1 MPEFVHA
8 VVQEPRWSDVVYS
21 VPQRLAGALKPG
33 HRIIVPWGKREK
45 RAVAVSLLRKAP
57 AGLPVSKI
65 RPVSALENPEPVTTA
80 SSLEL
85 AAWISRYY
93 RAPLGLA
100 VRLFLPPEGRDRED
114 ILVRLKLWENPVLD
128 LADLAPEAVRLLDYL
143 VEKETRAPGKP
154 IRLSAGRAAGLAS
167 VRPAAEELQAHGLA
181 EFESAGPQGKVR
193 PLTETLYVL
202 ADVPPEGR
210 SPDELSPLS
219 RKIVET
225 LAAARKPLSRKD
237 LPGSPA
243 AQAQALRKL
252 AAPGLVRTI
261 TSVVSRIPQ
270 TATAAS
276 GEKPPEPSPEQA
288 AAIETVKRAI
298 LSRRF
303 APFLLHGVTGSGKT
317 EVYLRAIEAALEA
330 GSGALVIVPEISL
343 TPQTAERFTAR
354 FPGKVA
360 ILHSGLGAGERHDEW
375 WRLRRGEALVAV
387 GTRSALF
394 APVQKPGL
402 IVVDEE
408 HDTSF
413 KQESAP
419 RYHARDTAVKMAQL
433 LGIPVVLGSAT
444 PSLDSVENVRQ
455 GRYTNLELP
464 RRISGS
470 ELPRIQVVSL
480 RREDRDPF
488 DPDRPWFLSA
498 KAEAAIGKTLEAG
511 EQAMVFLNR
520 RGFSPLFQCTS
531 CGHVPQCPHCGI
543 SLTYHHQPS
552 LLRCHYCGHEA
563 DLPETCGK
571 CSGAEFDPRGLGTE
585 QVELTLKERFPKA
598 RTARLD
604 RDAIQRKGAL
614 QQILERFRSREIDL
628 LVGTQ
633 ILAKGHDFP
642 GVTLV
647 VALNA
652 DQAMRVPDFRCE
664 ERAAQLLAQVAGRA
678 GRGGLPGRVIVQTYE
693 PEHPVIGWLT
703 EPSPAFWDRL
713 LEERRELHYPPSGRL
728 AAVELSGQSEADVFS
743 AGEAI
748 AKAWSLPPSIRLLG
762 PSVPPMARLAGKHR
776 RRFLVKGSSSAA
788 VAKALDTLEQFLSDV
803 SKRHESQ
810 VLKRVMIQIDVDPQ
824 NLL

>member
-21 VPQRLAGALKPG
+21 VPQRLAGTLKPG
-33 HRIIVPWGKREK
+33 HRIVVPWGKREK
-45 RAVAVSLLRKAP
+45 RALVISLLRSAP
-57 AGLPVSKI
+57 DGLPVSKI
-65 RPVSALENPEPVTTA
+65 RPVSALENPEPVTSA

-100 VRLFLPPEGRDRED
+100 VRMFLPPEGRDRED
-114 ILVRLKLWENPVLD
+114 LLVRLKLWENPVLD
-128 LADLAPEAVRLLDYL
+128 LADLAPDSVRLLDYL

-154 IRLSAGRAAGLAS
+154 IRLSGGRAAGLAS

-181 EFESAGPQGKVR
+181 EFEAAGPQGKVR
-193 PLTETLYVL
+193 ALTETLYAL
-202 ADVPPEGR
+202 FAPPGHAD
-210 SPDELSPLS
+210 PDGLSPVA
-219 RKIVET
+219 RKIAET
-225 LAAARKPLSRKD
+225 LEAAGKPLSRKE

-243 AQAQALRKL
+243 AQVQALRRL
-252 AAPGLVRTI
+252 TAAGLVRTV
-261 TSVVSRIPQ
+261 TSVVSRTPQ
-270 TATAAS
+270 TAVPAG

-288 AAIETVKRAI
+288 SAIEKVQTAI
-298 LSRRF
+298 HARRF

-317 EVYLRAIEAALEA
+317 EVYLRAIGAALEA
-330 GSGALVIVPEISL
+330 GLGAVVIVPEISL

-375 WRLRRGEALVAV
+375 WRLRRGEAAVAV

-413 KQESAP
+413 KQDSAP
-419 RYHARDTAVKMAQL
+419 RYHARDTAVKMGQL

-444 PSLDSVENVRQ
+444 PSLESVENVRQ
-455 GRYTNLELP
+455 GRYANLELP
-464 RRISGS
+464 RRIAGS

-498 KAEAAIGKTLEAG
+498 KAEAAVGKTLEAG
-511 EQAMVFLNR
+511 EQAMIFLNR

-552 LLRCHYCGHEA
+552 LLRCHYCGHES
-563 DLPETCGK
+563 DLPETCEK
-571 CSGAEFDPRGLGTE
+571 CSGVEFDPRGLGTE

-614 QQILERFRSREIDL
+614 QQILDRFRNREIDL

-678 GRGGLPGRVIVQTYE
+678 GRAGLPGRVIVQTYE

-728 AAVELSGQSEADVFS
+728 AAVELSGQSEADVFT
-743 AGEAI
+743 AAETI
-748 AKAWSLPPSIRLLG
+748 AKAWALPPSVRLLG

-776 RRFLVKGSSSAA
+776 RRFLVKGSSSAT
-788 VAKALDTLEQFLSDV
+788 VAKALDGLEQILSDV
-803 SKRHESQ
+803 SKRHGSQ
-810 VLKRVMIQIDVDPQ
+810 ALRRVSVQIDVDPQ